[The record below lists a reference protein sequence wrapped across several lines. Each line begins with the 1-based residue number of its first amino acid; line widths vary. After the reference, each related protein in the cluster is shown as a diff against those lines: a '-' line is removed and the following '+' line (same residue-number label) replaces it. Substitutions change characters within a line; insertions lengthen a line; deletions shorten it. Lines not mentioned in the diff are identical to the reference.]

1 VNVVGHDEESVEL
14 ETTFRAL
21 LIQDF
26 DEEFG
31 VPLDLEDSTARG
43 GGARNEVGAE
53 FLRGE
58 RHKWVYAG
66 V

>member
-1 VNVVGHDEESVEL
+1 VVGHDEESVEL

-31 VPLDLEDSTARG
+31 VPLDLEDSTAE
-43 GGARNEVGAE
+43 AVA
-53 FLRGE
+53 LVM
-58 RHKWVYAG
+58 K
-66 V
+66 